1 MIRYIVDK
9 WNTFWI
15 WALSFFQSS
24 EPNIMG
30 IYSGLEDIAEE
41 DFWSDT
47 DILADHD
54 RRHAERVNS
63 IEKIEGEPQG
73 TGTRCIPDRK
83 VHFID
88 VEEMSYKEASSAL
101 KECAEENDVCPEN
114 YNHID
119 ATTKVAETIRKH
131 GPKGTAK
138 VTKKATKSKS
148 TKSKPSTKV
157 TKKATKKKS
166 TMSKK
171 KGTK

>member
-73 TGTRCIPDRK
+73 TGTRCISTIR
-83 VHFID
+83 
-88 VEEMSYKEASSAL
+88 STSSTSSTATP
-101 KECAEENDVCPEN
+101 EYEENDVVPEN
-114 YNHID
+114 YNHVD